1 MSNIQQT
8 LEEKLALA
16 ENFTGFIAH
25 ELRTPLATLFM
36 YLGLFEKIL
45 QKKDTPERSEKLNL
59 FIAKSKEAIKQANN
73 LIDTVLIKLRRLS
86 TELNPDDLSPSDIL
100 TDITT
105 ALQDYPFAEA
115 ERKLVTLD
123 NKNAFNYLGD
133 STLTM
138 HVIYNLLKNA
148 LKIIHEAGKGEITI
162 SFNQTQAANQLIFK
176 DTAKG
181 ISQEFLPSIF
191 DTFVTKDKTKKGT
204 GLGLAFCQS
213 VMQAYG
219 GEIKCESQV
228 NEYTKFVLTFPKLAF
243 DKI

>member
-1 MSNIQQT
+1 MEHRNSKDQM
-8 LEEKLALA
+8 KLAEDFA
-16 ENFTGFIAH
+16 GFIAH
-25 ELRTPLATLFM
+25 EMRKPLASLLI
-36 YLGLFEKIL
+36 YLGVIAKAEKIPDP
-45 QKKDTPERSEKLNL
+45 QERTDKIN
-59 FIAKSKEAIKQANN
+59 FCINKSKQVVLDANY
-73 LIDTVLIKLRRLS
+73 LIESVLIKLRRLA
-86 TELNPDDLSPSDIL
+86 TDLNPNDLSTCDIL
-100 TDITT
+100 TDLTK
-105 ALQDYPFAEA
+105 ALRKYPFAKA

-123 NKNAFNYLGD
+123 DKNAFGYLGD
-133 STLTM
+133 SALTV
-138 HVIYNLLKNA
+138 HVIYNLLNNA
-148 LKIIHEAGKGEITI
+148 LKIIKEAGKGEITI
-162 SFNQTQAANQLIFK
+162 SFNQTQAANELIFK

-181 ISQEFLPSIF
+181 INQEFLPSIF